1 MERGTAVHFRPG
13 GTALAYLVLVSVIWG
28 FSFVIIKGALA
39 DLDSG
44 FISMARM
51 LFSLALLL
59 PFMRVSGIGKRDR
72 MVFMWIGSIQFGLM
86 YVAYIASFR
95 YLPAHMIALLT
106 TTTPLFVAL
115 IADGRRGRLRGGLV
129 AAALLAVAGGA
140 VMKFPD
146 QALSASLYGVLL
158 LQLSNAAFAF
168 GQIAYR
174 SRMRGRPE
182 VRDRDAVG
190 LMYCG
195 AALVTG
201 IFSAATTDWGNL
213 RVGPGQWTALAY
225 LGLVAS
231 GLGFFLWNLGARRV
245 REGTLAV
252 MNNLKIPVGIVA
264 SLVVLGE
271 TTDHARLGAG
281 CFLFALALWANG
293 TVRGCAGGE
302 PGRRS
307 G

>member
-1 MERGTAVHFRPG
+1 M
-13 GTALAYLVLVSVIWG
+13 AYLILVSAIWG
-28 FSFVIIKGALA
+28 FSFVVIKGALSG
-39 DLDSG
+39 LDSG
-44 FISMARM
+44 FVSMARM
-51 LFSLALLL
+51 LLSLALFL
-59 PFMRVSGIGKRDR
+59 PFMRVSGIGGRDR
-72 MVFMWIGSIQFGLM
+72 ARFMLIGGIQFGLM

-115 IADGRRGRLRGGLV
+115 IGDGGRRRLRGGLV

-140 VMKFPD
+140 VMMYPGR
-146 QALSASLYGVLL
+146 ALSASLYGVLL
-158 LQLSNAAFAF
+158 LQLSNAAFAY

-174 SRMRGRPE
+174 NRMRAVAG

-201 IFSAATTDWGNL
+201 VFSAATTDWAHL
-213 RVGPGQWTALAY
+213 RVSPGQWIALSY

-245 REGTLAV
+245 GEGTLAV

-264 SLVVLGE
+264 SLLLLGE
-271 TTDHARLGAG
+271 ATDPVRLGAG
-281 CFLFALALWANG
+281 CALFGAALWANG
-293 TVRGCAGGE
+293 RGRGKPDG
-302 PGRRS
+302 RS